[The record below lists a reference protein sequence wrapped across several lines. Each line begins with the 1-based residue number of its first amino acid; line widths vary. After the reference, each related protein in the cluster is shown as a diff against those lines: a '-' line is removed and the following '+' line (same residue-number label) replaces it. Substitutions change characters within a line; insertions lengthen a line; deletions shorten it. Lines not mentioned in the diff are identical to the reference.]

1 MTIADFDPRNLDIYN
16 DIKELLHFQW
26 QDDNKVYRYALVEVI
41 DVLNINSRT
50 KQKNDEQGLTQK
62 EIYNGSL
69 NQLGATTILSL
80 TENSKN
86 ARLCNSRYTQ
96 VRDSLFRSHPWNC
109 LQKRVALAADTA
121 TPAWGFSSQFTLPAD
136 CLRLLRILDYDSD
149 HKVEGR
155 KILSNASSMKILYVA
170 RITDPNEYDELLRE
184 TLSAALGA
192 DIAYG
197 VTSSNPVAQNMYQLF
212 QDKLKD
218 ARFVDATEG
227 QNNSPDLGM
236 TDAIEASTFIN
247 SRY

>member
-1 MTIADFDPRNLDIYN
+1 MASVVDIC
-16 DIKELLHFQW
+16 
-26 QDDNKVYRYALVEVI
+26 
-41 DVLNINSRT
+41 
-50 KQKNDEQGLTQK
+50 
-62 EIYNGSL
+62 NGAL

-80 TENSKN
+80 TEDSKN

-109 LQKRVALAADTA
+109 LQKRTSLAKDTA
-121 TPAWGFSSQFTLPAD
+121 TPAWGFTAQFTLPAD
-136 CLRLLRILDYDSD
+136 CLRLLSIIDYDLN

-155 KILSNASSMKILYVA
+155 KILSNNSTMKILYIA

-197 VTSSNPVAQNMYQLF
+197 VTSSNPVAQNMYTLF
-212 QDKLKD
+212 QEKLKD
-218 ARFVDATEG
+218 ARFVDSTEG

-236 TDAIEASTFIN
+236 SDSIEASTFIN
-247 SRY
+247 TRY